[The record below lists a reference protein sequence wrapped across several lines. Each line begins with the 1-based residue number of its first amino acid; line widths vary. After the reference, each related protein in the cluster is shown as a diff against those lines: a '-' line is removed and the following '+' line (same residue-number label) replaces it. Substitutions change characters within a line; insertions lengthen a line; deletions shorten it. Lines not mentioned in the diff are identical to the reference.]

1 MNISDHTRLLRNY
14 MEFRKYSV
22 NSIENYCSN
31 FSGFLSYFE
40 KEGVTHPERINSDMI
55 ISFLSRFK
63 EPSTHSGYHSAIK
76 LYYEKIAK
84 NGIEKF
90 KYIERPKKSNK
101 LPIVLSIDEIQ
112 KMFSVCENLKHK
124 VVLALLY
131 SCGLRISELVNLKW
145 IHIDRS
151 RKIVN
156 IIQAKGKK
164 DRQVGLPN
172 HIIPLLEEYWRE
184 YKSKEYVLNG
194 WKNEPQYTQESIRN
208 VIKQLAEK
216 AKIKKKVNPHL
227 IRHCYATHLVE
238 AGTDINLIQK
248 LLGHSSV
255 KTTNIYLHISD
266 SHISKIESPIN
277 QIKL

>member
-1 MNISDHTRLLRNY
+1 MNISDHTKLLRNY

-40 KEGVTHPERINSDMI
+40 KEGITHPERINSNMI

-84 NGIEKF
+84 
-90 KYIERPKKSNK
+90 
-101 LPIVLSIDEIQ
+101 
-112 KMFSVCENLKHK
+112 
-124 VVLALLY
+124 
-131 SCGLRISELVNLKW
+131 
-145 IHIDRS
+145 
-151 RKIVN
+151 
-156 IIQAKGKK
+156 
-164 DRQVGLPN
+164 
-172 HIIPLLEEYWRE
+172 
-184 YKSKEYVLNG
+184 
-194 WKNEPQYTQESIRN
+194 IR
-208 VIKQLAEK
+208 
-216 AKIKKKVNPHL
+216 KKVNPHL